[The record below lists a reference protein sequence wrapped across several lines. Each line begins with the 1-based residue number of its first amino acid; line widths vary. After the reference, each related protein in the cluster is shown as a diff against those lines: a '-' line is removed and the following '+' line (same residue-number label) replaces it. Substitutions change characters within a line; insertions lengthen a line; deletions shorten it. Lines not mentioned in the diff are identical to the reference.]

1 MRQAYAFVLQVRFM
15 IISVQGQFLLVQGQ
29 PGLSLQFSE
38 AAVFALVV
46 RAFFVVLFRQ
56 AFFLFVRAVVVL
68 VLVVFRQA
76 FFLFMIISVQGQ
88 FLLVQGQPGLSL
100 QFSEAAVFAL
110 FVRAF
115 FVVLF
120 RMRQAFFLFV
130 RAVVVLFL
138 VVFRQAFFLFMI
150 ISVQGQS
157 RLTLDEQELAL
168 YGYYHKKK
176 KSL

>member
-68 VLVVFRQA
+68 VLVVFPRQA

-130 RAVVVLFL
+130 RAVV
-138 VVFRQAFFLFMI
+138 
-150 ISVQGQS
+150 
-157 RLTLDEQELAL
+157 
-168 YGYYHKKK
+168 
-176 KSL
+176 